1 MGAARRA
8 VLAVTTALLVTLGV
22 FAGATTA
29 SAAAGDVGTQGP
41 SFSGA
46 TNAPTADKPQS
57 KLWFTADGQWWAN
70 MFDTNSKTWHIF
82 SLNRATKTWTDSGV
96 QVDTRANTSS
106 DALWDG
112 TNLYIAT
119 HVVRTGTGSSSTT
132 SPMRLYRYSYDGT
145 AKKFALNSGFPKTI
159 SNYSSES
166 LTIDRDS
173 GGTVWATWT
182 VVSGT
187 TSQVYVNDGA
197 SNGSTWGTP
206 MVMPTNG
213 GLNNPNVNP
222 NVAVDDISALV
233 AFGSNKI
240 GVLWSNQNDG
250 FVYWSV
256 HNAGQPRTQWTG
268 GFAVRG
274 SKIPDDHLNL
284 KSIQA
289 DAQGRV
295 FAAVKTSLDHG
306 TNRPTD
312 PQINLLQ
319 YKPGTGSWSTTTFGT
334 IADCHTRPQVVL
346 DESTSKVYVFA
357 TGKTGTGTCTSNG
370 DGAIYYKSTSID
382 APSFGGGSGT
392 VAIRD
397 AAAETLNNV
406 TTMKQSA
413 TSTSGIVVLASNN
426 VTKRYWWNDIVAGS
440 GTPTGT
446 APAASFTAD
455 KTSGT
460 APLTVQ
466 FTNTSTG
473 TPTPTYSWNFGD
485 VTATSTATSPSHQFT
500 AAGTFTVTLTATN
513 SAGTNSSTK
522 TITVTSSSTNTAP
535 TASFT
540 ADKTSGAPPLTVQFT
555 NTSTGTPTPTYSWN
569 FGDNTATSTAT
580 SPSHQFTA
588 AGTYTVTLT
597 ATNSVGTNSSSQ
609 TITVTSGTPPPP
621 TGSGITIVGKTE
633 TGNSAAVTAVTIDK
647 PSGAQAGDVLVAQI
661 TADAAPN
668 VSAAPAG
675 WTAVASRQ
683 ASGARLFVYS
693 HVVGASDAGPYTWTL
708 STGVKWNAGI
718 AAYRGVNTTTPW
730 DATAVTAAS
739 GTAATTLAVPAV
751 TTQTAGA
758 LLVGGVAVNSG
769 SSGVT
774 APSGWTEALE
784 ATGVQVTEVAHKVQ
798 ATAGSSGGGT
808 WTLSGAYF
816 AAGWMGALK
825 PA

>member
-41 SFSGA
+41 SFTGA

-446 APAASFTAD
+446 APAASVTAD

-460 APLTVQ
+460 A
-466 FTNTSTG
+466 
-473 TPTPTYSWNFGD
+473 
-485 VTATSTATSPSHQFT
+485 
-500 AAGTFTVTLTATN
+500 
-513 SAGTNSSTK
+513 
-522 TITVTSSSTNTAP
+522 
-535 TASFT
+535 
-540 ADKTSGAPPLTVQFT
+540 PLTVQFT

-774 APSGWTEALE
+774 PPSGWTEALE

>member
-29 SAAAGDVGTQGP
+29 GAAAGDVGMQGP

-57 KLWFTADGQWWAN
+57 KMWFTADGQWWAN

-106 DALWDG
+106 DALLVG
-112 TNLYIAT
+112 TNLYIGT
-119 HVVRTGTGSSSTT
+119 HVVRTGTSSSSTS
-132 SPMRLYRYSYDGT
+132 SPMRLYRYTYD
-145 AKKFALNSGFPKTI
+145 AANKKFVSSGSPATI

-173 GGTVWATWT
+173 GGTIWATWT

-187 TSQVYVNDGA
+187 TSKVYVNDGT
-197 SNGSTWGTP
+197 SNGATWGTP
-206 MVMPTNG
+206 MVMPTTG

-268 GFAVRG
+268 GFAVKG

-319 YKPGTGSWSTTTFGT
+319 YKPGTGAWSTTTFGT

-346 DESTSKVYVFA
+346 DESNSKVYVFA

-370 DGAIYYKSTSID
+370 DGAIYYKSTSLD

-446 APAASFTAD
+446 APVSSFTASP
-455 KTSGT
+455 TSGT
-460 APLTVQ
+460 APLTVT
-466 FTNTSTG
+466 FANKSTG
-473 TPTPTYSWNFGD
+473 SPTPTYSWDFGD
-485 VTATSTATSPSHQFT
+485 GTTSTA
-500 AAGTFTVTLTATN
+500 VT
-513 SAGTNSSTK
+513 
-522 TITVTSSSTNTAP
+522 
-535 TASFT
+535 
-540 ADKTSGAPPLTVQFT
+540 PPAH
-555 NTSTGTPTPTYSWN
+555 TY
-569 FGDNTATSTAT
+569 
-580 SPSHQFTA
+580 TA
-588 AGTYTVTLT
+588 AGTYSVKLT
-597 ATNSVGTNSSSQ
+597 ATNTAGTNTSGT
-609 TITVTSGTPPPP
+609 TITVTGGTTPPPP
-621 TGSGITIVGKTE
+621 SGTGIALVDKAE
-633 TGNSAAVTAVTIDK
+633 AGNSTAVTAVTIPK
-647 PSGAQAGDVLVAQI
+647 PAGAQAGDVLVAQI
-661 TADAAPN
+661 TADAAPS

-675 WTAVASRQ
+675 WTSVASQ
-683 ASGARLFVYS
+683 STSGARLFVYS
-693 HVVGASDAGPYTWTL
+693 HVVGGSDPGSYTWTL
-708 STGVKWNAGI
+708 GTAVKWNAGI

-730 DATAVTAAS
+730 DTAPTTAAS
-739 GTAATTLAVPAV
+739 AAAATTLVVPAV

-758 LLVGGVAVNSG
+758 LLVGGLAVNS
-769 SSGVT
+769 SSAGVT
-774 APSGWTEALE
+774 PPTGWTEALE
-784 ATGVQVTEVAHKVQ
+784 ATGIQVTEVAHKPQ
-798 ATAGSSGGGT
+798 ATAGSSGTGT
-808 WTLSGAYF
+808 WTLTGAYY